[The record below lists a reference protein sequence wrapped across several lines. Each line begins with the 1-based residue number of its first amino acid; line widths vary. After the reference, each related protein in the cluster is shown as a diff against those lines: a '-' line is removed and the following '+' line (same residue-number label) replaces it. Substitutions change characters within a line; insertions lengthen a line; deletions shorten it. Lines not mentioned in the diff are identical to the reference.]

1 MRKWDTNCAFP
12 SRTQEKAYITCHRSP
27 CRATKKIRASWMK
40 KCLHIVTM
48 SCKKRHHYARGW
60 CFEVMD
66 ATRLEIVHVSSA
78 ANFATTPA
86 SKNQVILHPL
96 GPCNGACVIAPTGPR
111 QWCRR
116 YCTHWPP
123 AMVQALLHPLDPGT
137 GAGVIASPV
146 ASTSPSTSG
155 L

>member
-1 MRKWDTNCAFP
+1 
-12 SRTQEKAYITCHRSP
+12 
-27 CRATKKIRASWMK
+27 
-40 KCLHIVTM
+40 M
-48 SCKKRHHYARGW
+48 SYKQRHHYARGW
-60 CFEVMD
+60 CLEVMD
-66 ATRLEIVHVSSA
+66 ATRLEIVHASSA

-96 GPCNGACVIAPTGPR
+96 GPSNGAGVIAPTGPR

>member
-1 MRKWDTNCAFP
+1 
-12 SRTQEKAYITCHRSP
+12 
-27 CRATKKIRASWMK
+27 MK

-60 CFEVMD
+60 CLEVMD

-96 GPCNGACVIAPTGPR
+96 GPGNGAGVIAPTGPQ

-116 YCTHWPP
+116 YCTHLTL
-123 AMVQALLHPLDPGT
+123 ALVQALLQALWQAQVLALVDSNTQAVWQAQILALAHTTILALWQAQLLALVDLKT
-137 GAGVIASPV
+137 QAVWQA
-146 ASTSPSTSG
+146 
-155 L
+155 